1 MSSVPLK
8 GKERSQVIRLADGS
22 ELLVR
27 PMETEDVSRVAELER
42 EIFSMP
48 WSEKAFLEEVER
60 QDRLF
65 AVVYQGEQLAGYMG
79 LIPSFEE
86 ADITNVAVSPLLRRR
101 GIAEHMLSVV
111 LQWGRESGI
120 NAFTLE
126 VRAGNGAAVALYEKM
141 GFVCEGRRKNFY
153 EKPREDALIMW
164 KR

>member
-1 MSSVPLK
+1 MNSVPLK
-8 GKERSQVIRLADGS
+8 EKGRILAVRLAEGS
-22 ELLVR
+22 ELLIR
-27 PMETEDVSRVAELER
+27 PMETGDVETVAKLEQ

-48 WSEKAFLEEVER
+48 WSENAFLEEVER
-60 QDRLF
+60 PDRLF
-65 AVVYQGEQLAGYMG
+65 AVAYLGEELAGYMG
-79 LIPSFEE
+79 LIPSFDE
-86 ADITNVAVSPLLRRR
+86 ADITNVAVSSLMRRR
-101 GIAEHMLSVV
+101 GIAEKMLSVV

-126 VRAGNGAAVALYEKM
+126 VRAGNEAAIALYEKM